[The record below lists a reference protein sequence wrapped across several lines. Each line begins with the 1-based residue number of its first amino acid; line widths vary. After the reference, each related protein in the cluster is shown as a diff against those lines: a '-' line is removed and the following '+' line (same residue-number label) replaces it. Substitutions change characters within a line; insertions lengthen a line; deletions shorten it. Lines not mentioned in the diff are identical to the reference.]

1 MISSEKK
8 KLRQKLLKQR
18 QSLDKKIWQ
27 EKSNSLCKRLKSLSL
42 FQEAKTILAYF
53 TFRQEPILN
62 SLFTM
67 ERCWGFPRC
76 VDQSLVWHHWT
87 PGDALIVGTYGI
99 LEPNLNAPILDPFE
113 VDLILVPAVACDSQ
127 GYRLGYGG
135 GFYDRLLSSPQWQHV
150 PTIGIIFDFAYVS
163 RLSVEPWDRRLKAI
177 CTETQHLNKF
187 KLDN

>member
-1 MISSEKK
+1 MVSSEKK

-18 QSLDKKIWQ
+18 QSLDKKTWL
-27 EKSNSLCKRLKSLSL
+27 EKSNRLCKRLKSLSL

-67 ERCWGFPRC
+67 ERCWGFSRC
-76 VDQSLVWHHWT
+76 VNQSLIWHHWI
-87 PGDALIVGTYGI
+87 PGDALSVGAYGI
-99 LEPNLNAPILDPFE
+99 LEPDLNAPILDPFD

-135 GFYDRLLSSPQWQHV
+135 GFYDRLLSSPQWQHI
-150 PTIGIIFDFAYVS
+150 PTIGIVFDFAYVS
-163 RLSVEPWDRRLKAI
+163 RLSVEPWDHRLKAI
-177 CTETQHLNKF
+177 CTETQHLN
-187 KLDN
+187 LLT